1 MQNKLYRIGFQRVH
15 WPMLMRIMIGAYMQ
29 ILLGSLNIARQVY
42 ADDDF
47 GVELDEPSMISTH
60 QQLIYAFLCFH
71 GQGF

>member
-1 MQNKLYRIGFQRVH
+1 
-15 WPMLMRIMIGAYMQ
+15 MRIMIGAYMQ